1 MIARVALLAGVF
13 ALAGLAEESRLGGP
27 VPGFVFHGP
36 THSIRPIVGVPGAAY
51 LGAPVARD
59 FDAASISPLGKSAL
73 AVRGGQLFFVKGL
86 ESGAA
91 VETPVDGGL
100 TGVDRMAW
108 SLDGLS
114 AAVYASASRQAQI
127 LRSPEA
133 GQAPAVETGVD
144 LSGTET
150 AVSALAFDGKRLI
163 VGAGGIYLGDGSG
176 VQLLTRA
183 ANPAAFAL
191 GGRDLYAA
199 DSERS
204 QIWLI
209 REYAGEATPMLF
221 ADDRAGVSSPS
232 GLRLSGNGRN
242 LVIANPGASSVDALE
257 IATRAPVRHLD
268 LEFKPTRMDTIGSG
282 ALALL
287 NQGTGGEP
295 LYIIDSG
302 EDLAV
307 YFVPARSE
315 D

>member
-1 MIARVALLAGVF
+1 
-13 ALAGLAEESRLGGP
+13 
-27 VPGFVFHGP
+27 
-36 THSIRPIVGVPGAAY
+36 
-51 LGAPVARD
+51 
-59 FDAASISPLGKSAL
+59 
-73 AVRGGQLFFVKGL
+73 
-86 ESGAA
+86 
-91 VETPVDGGL
+91 VEGGL
-100 TGVDRMAW
+100 PAVDLITW
-108 SLDGLS
+108 NLDGLS

-127 LRSPEA
+127 LRSPDA
-133 GQAPAVETGVD
+133 GQTPGVETAVD

-150 AVSALAFDGKRLI
+150 AVSALAFDGRRLI

-176 VQLLTRA
+176 LQLVTRA

-191 GGRDLYAA
+191 SGRDLYAA
-199 DSERS
+199 DGDRS

-232 GLRLSGNGRN
+232 GLRLSSNGRN
-242 LVIANPGASSVDALE
+242 LVIANAGASSVDALE
-257 IATRAPVRHLD
+257 IATRSQVRHLD

-287 NQGTGGEP
+287 NQGTGSEP

-307 YFVPARSE
+307 YFIPARSE
-315 D
+315 E